1 MVNNIRKIWM
11 VVVFNFRRWRYDRKI
26 WLAFIL
32 NFIMC
37 YFLTEKILQFSE
49 KENTI
54 MQIFEPFIWGFDDLE
69 AIFFMKLLLLL
80 YFADI
85 PYLGNE
91 VPFYLCRMTRKIWL
105 AGQVVYIVCATAI
118 YTVAI
123 LLSTILI
130 CGQRCYVGNIW
141 SETAVKLAFT
151 SAGKKLS
158 LAASEKTLELTRPY
172 ACMTTIFFLLFAYAL
187 VMVLLIFW
195 FRILWNEL
203 AGMIAGVVFN
213 GISFIFSPGILQKL
227 LGISERKSYLANVAA
242 GWISPLSHATYH
254 LHNFGYDRLPS
265 LRDSGIYDMVLVI
278 MLIVLNLY
286 SIRTYHFVFDGTG
299 ER

>member
-1 MVNNIRKIWM
+1 M

-69 AIFFMKLLLLL
+69 AIFFMTLLLLL

-130 CGQRCYVGNIW
+130 CGQRCYVGNMC
-141 SETAVKLAFT
+141 SETAV
-151 SAGKKLS
+151 
-158 LAASEKTLELTRPY
+158 
-172 ACMTTIFFLLFAYAL
+172 
-187 VMVLLIFW
+187 
-195 FRILWNEL
+195 
-203 AGMIAGVVFN
+203 
-213 GISFIFSPGILQKL
+213 
-227 LGISERKSYLANVAA
+227 
-242 GWISPLSHATYH
+242 
-254 LHNFGYDRLPS
+254 
-265 LRDSGIYDMVLVI
+265 
-278 MLIVLNLY
+278 
-286 SIRTYHFVFDGTG
+286 
-299 ER
+299 

>member
-69 AIFFMKLLLLL
+69 AIFFMTLLLLL

-130 CGQRCYVGNIW
+130 CGQRCYW
-141 SETAVKLAFT
+141 QHQK
-151 SAGKKLS
+151 
-158 LAASEKTLELTRPY
+158 RH
-172 ACMTTIFFLLFAYAL
+172 
-187 VMVLLIFW
+187 
-195 FRILWNEL
+195 WN
-203 AGMIAGVVFN
+203 
-213 GISFIFSPGILQKL
+213 
-227 LGISERKSYLANVAA
+227 
-242 GWISPLSHATYH
+242 
-254 LHNFGYDRLPS
+254 
-265 LRDSGIYDMVLVI
+265 
-278 MLIVLNLY
+278 
-286 SIRTYHFVFDGTG
+286 
-299 ER
+299 

>member
-1 MVNNIRKIWM
+1 
-11 VVVFNFRRWRYDRKI
+11 
-26 WLAFIL
+26 
-32 NFIMC
+32 
-37 YFLTEKILQFSE
+37 
-49 KENTI
+49 

-69 AIFFMKLLLLL
+69 AIFFMTLLLLL

-118 YTVAI
+118 YTVVI

-158 LAASEKTLELTRPY
+158 LAASETGTD
-172 ACMTTIFFLLFAYAL
+172 ATICLYDNNLFSVIRVCTCDGVIDFL
-187 VMVLLIFW
+187 V
-195 FRILWNEL
+195 
-203 AGMIAGVVFN
+203 
-213 GISFIFSPGILQKL
+213 Q
-227 LGISERKSYLANVAA
+227 
-242 GWISPLSHATYH
+242 
-254 LHNFGYDRLPS
+254 
-265 LRDSGIYDMVLVI
+265 DSV
-278 MLIVLNLY
+278 
-286 SIRTYHFVFDGTG
+286 
-299 ER
+299 E

>member
-69 AIFFMKLLLLL
+69 AIFFMTLLLLL

-158 LAASEKTLELTRPY
+158 LAASEKN
-172 ACMTTIFFLLFAYAL
+172 
-187 VMVLLIFW
+187 VL
-195 FRILWNEL
+195 
-203 AGMIAGVVFN
+203 
-213 GISFIFSPGILQKL
+213 
-227 LGISERKSYLANVAA
+227 RKSRLLY
-242 GWISPLSHATYH
+242 
-254 LHNFGYDRLPS
+254 RLPHNADICGS
-265 LRDSGIYDMVLVI
+265 PNPNENQLRAL
-278 MLIVLNLY
+278 
-286 SIRTYHFVFDGTG
+286 
-299 ER
+299 

>member
-69 AIFFMKLLLLL
+69 AIFFMTLLLLL

-91 VPFYLCRMTRKIWL
+91 VPFYL
-105 AGQVVYIVCATAI
+105 
-118 YTVAI
+118 
-123 LLSTILI
+123 
-130 CGQRCYVGNIW
+130 
-141 SETAVKLAFT
+141 
-151 SAGKKLS
+151 
-158 LAASEKTLELTRPY
+158 
-172 ACMTTIFFLLFAYAL
+172 
-187 VMVLLIFW
+187 
-195 FRILWNEL
+195 
-203 AGMIAGVVFN
+203 
-213 GISFIFSPGILQKL
+213 
-227 LGISERKSYLANVAA
+227 
-242 GWISPLSHATYH
+242 
-254 LHNFGYDRLPS
+254 
-265 LRDSGIYDMVLVI
+265 
-278 MLIVLNLY
+278 
-286 SIRTYHFVFDGTG
+286 
-299 ER
+299 